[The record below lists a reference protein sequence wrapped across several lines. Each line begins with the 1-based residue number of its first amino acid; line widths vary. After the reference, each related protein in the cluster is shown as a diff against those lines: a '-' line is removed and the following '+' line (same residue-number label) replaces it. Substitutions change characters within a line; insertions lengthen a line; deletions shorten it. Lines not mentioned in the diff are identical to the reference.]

1 MIGSRKNTN
10 RENSDKM
17 ENFIHYIKAQ
27 FDTLATQLPND
38 KEGKISD
45 LRQQALD
52 VILSKGLPTSKDE
65 LWRHYPIEKNL
76 ECNYDI
82 QSAADPYKPVEEYF
96 KCNVHHIDTYMFTIL
111 NGWYAHQ
118 NAPLTTF
125 PNGVIVGSIF
135 AAISQYPEL
144 VLKNLSQ
151 CQSDKADN
159 FVKLNEAFFNDGI
172 FIYVPDNIVVEKPMQ
187 LVSII
192 NSKQNLMVHNRNL
205 IVLGKHASLSLVQCD
220 DSLQFGKTFIN
231 NVTEIVLEEGATMNF
246 YKMENKDVQSL
257 LINHIF
263 IHQKGFSRFY
273 SNAVTFNAGFLRN
286 MIHVNLKEPFAEAK
300 LYGLYLV
307 DKKQFVDNHVYVNH
321 AAPDCT
327 SYQLYKGIAD
337 DESRANFNGHIVVRP
352 YAQRTSAFQTNK
364 NITLT
369 DEAKIT
375 TKPFLEIYADDVKC
389 SHGAT
394 VGQLDDEAL
403 FYLRSRGIC
412 ERNARMLLMYAFANE
427 IINFVEIESLRDKLL
442 DMTKKRLS
450 GELSIC
456 DQCVLHCSDEKHF
469 SFEIDISKI

>member
-1 MIGSRKNTN
+1 MEKFIQYIQNKFAEIGS
-10 RENSDKM
+10 
-17 ENFIHYIKAQ
+17 
-27 FDTLATQLPND
+27 QLPGD
-38 KEGKISD
+38 RAGKVLK
-45 LRQQALD
+45 LRQLALQE
-52 VILSKGLPTSKDE
+52 ILSEGLPTSKDE

-76 ECNYDI
+76 ACDYDV
-82 QSAADPYKPVEEYF
+82 QEKADPYKPVEEYF

-135 AAISQYPEL
+135 AAVEQYPEL
-144 VLKNLSQ
+144 VLSKLAQ
-151 CQSDKADN
+151 CKSDKADN
-159 FVKLNEAFFNDGI
+159 FVKLNELFFNDGI

-192 NSKQNLMVHNRNL
+192 NSKKNLMVQNHNL
-205 IVLGKHASLSLVQCD
+205 VILGKHSSLSLVQCD

-231 NVTEIVLEEGATMNF
+231 NVTEIVLEEGAKMNF
-246 YKMENKDVQSL
+246 YKMENKDVDSI

-263 IHQKGFSRFY
+263 VHQHGFSKFY

-286 MIHVNLKEPFAEAK
+286 MIHVNLTEAFAEAK

-307 DKKQFVDNHVYVNH
+307 DKKQFVDSQVYVNH
-321 AAPDCT
+321 AAPDCS

-352 YAQRTSAFQTNK
+352 HAQHTAAFQTNK
-364 NITLT
+364 NITMT

-403 FYLRSRGIC
+403 FYMRSRGIC